1 MFGRRTG
8 IKGLRPLRGGRA
20 ALDADPAPESAGRH
34 GDQGRLVRSGGGEA
48 AHPNPEDDL
57 RWNRLNERCA
67 QATAE
72 LLTQGVPRATT
83 ALA

>member
-1 MFGRRTG
+1 MTP
-8 IKGLRPLRGGRA
+8 ILRPKALA
-20 ALDADPAPESAGRH
+20 AI